1 MLSAKTIEDFRVKW
15 QENPM
20 LKPKIEKV
28 VVNCSVGKS
37 GEPLEKAMKILEELT
52 GQKPCFRRAKKTI
65 RDFGIRRKEP
75 IACLVTLR
83 GERAMEFLK
92 RAFEAVDN
100 KIPASSFDMFG
111 NFSFG
116 ISEHIDIP
124 GTRYSPELGII
135 GMDVCVSLCR
145 PGYRV
150 KYRRRARSK
159 IGSKHKLTAEEA
171 MAFIAETFGVEI
183 TEEKR
188 GKRRPKGKRRK
199 E

>member
-1 MLSAKTIEDFRVKW
+1 MLAAEQNENFKVKW

-20 LKPKIEKV
+20 LKPRIEKV
-28 VVNCSVGKS
+28 VVNCCVGKS
-37 GEPLEKAMKILEELT
+37 GEPLEKAMKLLEELT

-83 GERAMEFLK
+83 GEKAVEFLK
-92 RAFEAVDN
+92 RVLEAVDN
-100 KIPASSFDMFG
+100 RIPVSSFDNFG
-111 NFSFG
+111 NFAFG

-124 GTRYSPELGII
+124 GTKYSPELGII
-135 GMDVCVSLCR
+135 GMDICVSLCR

-159 IGSKHKLTAEEA
+159 VGAKHRVTAEEA
-171 MAFIAETFGVEI
+171 MAFMKEEFGVEL
-183 TEEKR
+183 TEEKKVKRR
-188 GKRRPKGKRRK
+188 GKRK

>member
-1 MLSAKTIEDFRVKW
+1 MLAAEQNENFKVKW

-20 LKPKIEKV
+20 LKPRIEKV
-28 VVNCSVGKS
+28 VVNCCVGKS
-37 GEPLEKAMKILEELT
+37 GEPLEKAMKLLEELT

-83 GERAMEFLK
+83 GEKAVEFLK
-92 RAFEAVDN
+92 RVLEAVDN
-100 KIPASSFDMFG
+100 RIPVSSFDNFG
-111 NFSFG
+111 NFAFG

-124 GTRYSPELGII
+124 GTKYSPELGII
-135 GMDVCVSLCR
+135 GMDICVSLCR

-159 IGSKHKLTAEEA
+159 VGAKHRVTAEEA
-171 MAFIAETFGVEI
+171 MAFMKEEFGVEL
-183 TEEKR
+183 TEEKKVKKR
-188 GKRRPKGKRRK
+188 GK
-199 E
+199 

>member
-1 MLSAKTIEDFRVKW
+1 MLSDEEVEEFKAKW
-15 QENPM
+15 QSNPM
-20 LKPKIEKV
+20 FKPRVDKV
-28 VVNCSVGKS
+28 VVNCCVGKS
-37 GEPLEKAMKILEELT
+37 GEPLEKAIKILEELT

-83 GERAMEFLK
+83 GEKAIEFLK
-92 RAFEAVDN
+92 RSLEAVDN
-100 KIPASSFDMFG
+100 KIPASSFDNFG
-111 NFSFG
+111 NFAFG

-124 GTRYSPELGII
+124 GTKYSPELGIV

-159 IGSKHKLTAEEA
+159 VGAKHRVTAEEA
-171 MAFIAETFGVEI
+171 MAFMKEEFGVKL

-188 GKRRPKGKRRK
+188 EKVRGRRK
-199 E
+199 R

>member
-1 MLSAKTIEDFRVKW
+1 MLSAKAIEDFRIKW

-20 LKPKIEKV
+20 LRPRIEKV

-83 GERAMEFLK
+83 GEKAVEFLK
-92 RAFEAVDN
+92 RALEAVDN
-100 KIPASSFDMFG
+100 KIPASSFDKFG

-116 ISEHIDIP
+116 IREHIEIP
-124 GTRYSPELGII
+124 GTKYSPELGII

-150 KYRRRARSK
+150 KYRRRAKSK
-159 IGSKHKLTAEEA
+159 VGSKHRLTAEEA
-171 MAFIAETFGVEI
+171 MVFMAETFGVEI
-183 TEEKR
+183 TQEKR
-188 GKRRPKGKRRK
+188 EERKAKRRK
-199 E
+199 K